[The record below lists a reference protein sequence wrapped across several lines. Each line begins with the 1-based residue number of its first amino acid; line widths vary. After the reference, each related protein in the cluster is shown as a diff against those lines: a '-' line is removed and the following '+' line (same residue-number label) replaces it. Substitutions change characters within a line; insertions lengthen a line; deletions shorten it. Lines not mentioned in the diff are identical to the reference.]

1 MFSFPFKLSSVHILE
16 QCCQCGGFNV
26 RPLLM
31 QVTYSFDPGFKPFC
45 TARRGILRQKTV
57 GPFHFVMPSSK
68 TPDSFLPASLVSSLL
83 YFSFEVYAVA
93 RMMLILS
100 SDSQMRKVI
109 RDNRVVRPFALIF
122 VSVLRND
129 VLIFF
134 VNGLLA

>member
-1 MFSFPFKLSSVHILE
+1 
-16 QCCQCGGFNV
+16 
-26 RPLLM
+26 
-31 QVTYSFDPGFKPFC
+31 
-45 TARRGILRQKTV
+45 
-57 GPFHFVMPSSK
+57 MPSSK